1 MAHFK
6 KKRGKSTPAIS
17 TASLPDIIFMLLFFF
32 MVVTVMR
39 EGERMVQVV
48 VPMATQ
54 LEKLEKKSL
63 VNTVYIGRPTQK
75 YQSIYGTRPRVQLDD
90 KFSNHLDG
98 DIALF
103 LEQHKLRVNEQ
114 LWGQI
119 TTSIRAD
126 RDVTMGIVTDVKTAL
141 RKSNQLKINYSAT
154 LDAARMATS
163 PN

>member
-6 KKRGKSTPAIS
+6 KKRGNTTPEVS
-17 TASLPDIIFMLLFFF
+17 TASLPDIVFMLLFFF

-39 EGERMVQVV
+39 EGERKVQVT
-48 VPMATQ
+48 VPQATQ

-63 VNTVYIGRPTQK
+63 VNTIYVGRPIQK
-75 YQSIYGTRPRVQLDD
+75 YQAIYGTRPRVQLDD

-103 LEQHKLRVNEQ
+103 LEQHKLKVNEQ

-119 TTSIRAD
+119 ITSLKAD
-126 RDVTMGIVTDVKTAL
+126 RDVTMGILTDVKTAL
-141 RKSNQLKINYSAT
+141 RKANQLKISYSAT
-154 LDAARMATS
+154 PDASRLASM
-163 PN
+163 N